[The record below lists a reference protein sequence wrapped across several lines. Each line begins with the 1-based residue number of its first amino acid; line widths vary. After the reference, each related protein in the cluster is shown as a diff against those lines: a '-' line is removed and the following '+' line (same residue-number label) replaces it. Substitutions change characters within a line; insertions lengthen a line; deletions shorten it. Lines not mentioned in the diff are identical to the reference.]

1 MSKVE
6 IIFRITQIGHTAEQE
21 VEETLELLPH
31 ATKSRILV
39 ENKDSGITGEGE
51 NLTSAV
57 LNYLYNRASAPP
69 R

>member
-6 IIFRITQIGHTAEQE
+6 ITFRIKIGHTAEQD

-31 ATKSRILV
+31 EIGNWVFV
-39 ENKDSGITGEGE
+39 ENKDLKITGEGE

-57 LNYLYNRASAPP
+57 LDYLYNRASAPP
-69 R
+69 G